1 MANTI
6 TAKTLGKSGSSR
18 RNGGRVVV
26 YVDTAGTLDSEDFT
40 FTYQVPNIYPDGR
53 SVAADSEYV
62 NVVHIFTPN
71 IIESV
76 INMGENPITIDG
88 KVFETG
94 RWELSQHGGI
104 PVSSAD
110 KSIVISGTAPSC
122 LIELRS

>member
-40 FTYQVPNIYPDGR
+40 FTYQVRNLYPDGR
-53 SVAADSEYV
+53 GTAADSDFV
-62 NVVHIFTPN
+62 NVVHNFKPTL
-71 IIESV
+71 IESI

-94 RWELSQHGGI
+94 RWELSQHGGL
-104 PVSSAD
+104 PVANA
-110 KSIVISGTAPSC
+110 KGNIVITGTAPSC